1 MVESH
6 IDREGKE
13 PIALSDNKRD
23 RTATKHIPYNKN

>member
-1 MVESH
+1 MS
-6 IDREGKE
+6 DRPLGFDMGK